1 MIEFKDKSKATKDFL
16 RKKSVEELNSMYSV
30 LSRGNGGGSADEQL
44 SNIEEIFNKKI
55 TDYNLKEK
63 KDKK

>member
-1 MIEFKDKSKATKDFL
+1 MSEVKDKSKATKDFL
-16 RKKSVEELNSMYSV
+16 RKKSVDELNSMYSV

-44 SNIEEIFNKKI
+44 SNIEEILNEKI
-55 TDYNLKEK
+55 ADYNSKEK